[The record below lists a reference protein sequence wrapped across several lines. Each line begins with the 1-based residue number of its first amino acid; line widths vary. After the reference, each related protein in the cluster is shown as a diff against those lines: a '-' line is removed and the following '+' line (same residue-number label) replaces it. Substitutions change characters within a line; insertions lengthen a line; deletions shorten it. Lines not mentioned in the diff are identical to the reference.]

1 VGERETISE
10 KLFQQLRQAILSGEF
25 EPGSQHSIYAL
36 AERFGVSRTPVRD
49 AALRL
54 ADAGM
59 VTIER
64 NRGLRVRG
72 IGAADIRGI
81 FEMRLLLEVP
91 AARAAAARVAG
102 GEGAE
107 LLSIL
112 TDDLEALV
120 AAVESADVTSFS
132 GSDIALHDH
141 ILAALSNE
149 RVAAQ
154 VRALR
159 EATMLMDVSTF
170 DRSRTLAEVHAEHV
184 PIVRAIGDGDIRAAG
199 EAMGQHLIGT
209 ALLLSGQVAER
220 TGEALPEHW
229 PDAAVL
235 GF

>member
-1 VGERETISE
+1 MGERETISE

-25 EPGSQHSIYAL
+25 EAGSQHSIYAL

-81 FEMRLLLEVP
+81 FEMRLMLEVP
-91 AARAAAARVAG
+91 AARAAASRVAG
-102 GEGAE
+102 GEGTE

-112 TDDLEALV
+112 DDDLA
-120 AAVESADVTSFS
+120 AMADAVESADARSFS
-132 GSDIALHDH
+132 ESDMALHDH
-141 ILAALSNE
+141 ILAPLDNE

-159 EATMLMDVSTF
+159 EGTMLMDVSTF

-184 PIVRAIGDGDIRAAG
+184 PIVRAIGAGDIAAAG
-199 EAMGQHLIGT
+199 GAMAQHLIGT
-209 ALLLSGQVAER
+209 ALLLFGQVAER
-220 TGEALPEHW
+220 TGEALPDRW